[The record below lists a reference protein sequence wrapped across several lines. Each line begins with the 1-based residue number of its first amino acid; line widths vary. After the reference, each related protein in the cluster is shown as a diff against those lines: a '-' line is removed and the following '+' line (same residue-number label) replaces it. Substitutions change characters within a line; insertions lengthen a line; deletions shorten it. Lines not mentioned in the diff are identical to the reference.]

1 MSPERTDTLRRSN
14 DGSLKGN
21 GSEIEKNGLAGRA
34 FEAARDRDG
43 NAAGDASGLA
53 EGVQNVRGGGAVS
66 DVVLDPDTRGLRVFF
81 HGTADDI
88 TAFDLNHANRKD
100 VGIQGGGS
108 QQGIHGNAG
117 CDRWLPAHGYQHS
130 YQKKRTLRPRG
141 SPRAWAECGA
151 DASQHHPRPS
161 AATEAARQAQMLPA
175 HRSPLLRPIRK
186 RERHPG
192 RYKTTG
198 CNGPKLGRPHNGVPR
213 MTG

>member
-1 MSPERTDTLRRSN
+1 MLVSKAEVASRVSTETRVVIDGYRRM
-14 DGSLKGN
+14 
-21 GSEIEKNGLAGRA
+21 
-34 FEAARDRDG
+34 
-43 NAAGDASGLA
+43 
-53 EGVQNVRGGGAVS
+53 V
-66 DVVLDPDTRGLRVFF
+66 TM
-81 HGTADDI
+81 
-88 TAFDLNHANRKD
+88 
-100 VGIQGGGS
+100 
-108 QQGIHGNAG
+108 
-117 CDRWLPAHGYQHS
+117 HS

-161 AATEAARQAQMLPA
+161 AAAEAARQAQMLTA